1 MLAHGILEVCYL
13 FFIELRAIGDIEWPY
28 IFVFGKFMK
37 CFSNADALQEIIRHH
52 REKLN
57 LSINPYTVKSLL
69 WQLLNG
75 LNYLHR

>member
-1 MLAHGILEVCYL
+1 M
-13 FFIELRAIGDIEWPY
+13 
-28 IFVFGKFMK
+28 
-37 CFSNADALQEIIRHH
+37 LQEIIRHH

-57 LSINPYTVKSLL
+57 ASINTYTVKSLL